1 MLLLFISHC
10 LVYDMTDLSS
20 GISRPPA
27 GNQEDYDELAAA
39 FDRRW
44 ARSSQGMGSNNTFN
58 GSSKYINAMLT
69 LLSGLMLTG
78 IVGGIAMYGHV
89 SALSE
94 KVDATNAK
102 VDLII
107 AGRIK

>member
-1 MLLLFISHC
+1 
-10 LVYDMTDLSS
+10 MTDLSR

-27 GNQEDYDELAAA
+27 GNQEDYDDLAAA

-44 ARSSQGMGSNNTFN
+44 SRSPQGQANSN
-58 GSSKYINAMLT
+58 GSSKYVNAMLT

-78 IVGGIAMYGHV
+78 IVGGIAMYGRV
-89 SALSE
+89 EAMAMQV
-94 KVDATNAK
+94 KATNDK

-107 AGRIK
+107 QGKIR